1 MTPIRVHAERSAG
14 NARYHREQV
23 LVTVYLLKEGN
34 KRVGESVSDG
44 VIRRLSQYIHASR
57 LAISGVEMS
66 NTVDF
71 RIHYCQNYVADS
83 IFFQI
88 IRGQSPNGIL
98 LLILPKDTSRGTLSA
113 MASTLRDMEISSA
126 WAVCLPQYIAQIGL
140 CSGCSLQRR
149 CTQDVNHPES
159 GICLV
164 SWYHSLMPVK
174 ELNFQIYKRG
184 KILDDENHLPV
195 DF

>member
-1 MTPIRVHAERSAG
+1 MTPIRAEQSA
-14 NARYHREQV
+14 EQV

-34 KRVGESVSDG
+34 ERVGESVSDS
-44 VIRRLSQYIHASR
+44 VIKAIKRLSQYIHASR

-71 RIHYCQNYVADS
+71 RINYCQNYVADS

-88 IRGQSPNGIL
+88 IRGQLPNGIL
-98 LLILPKDTSRGTLSA
+98 LLILPKDTSRGKLSA

-126 WAVCLPQYIAQIGL
+126 WAVCVPQYIAQIGF

-149 CTQDVNHPES
+149 CTRDVNHPES

-164 SWYHSLMPVK
+164 SQYHSLMPPG
-174 ELNFQIYKRG
+174 ELNFQIYRRG

-195 DF
+195 ALLT